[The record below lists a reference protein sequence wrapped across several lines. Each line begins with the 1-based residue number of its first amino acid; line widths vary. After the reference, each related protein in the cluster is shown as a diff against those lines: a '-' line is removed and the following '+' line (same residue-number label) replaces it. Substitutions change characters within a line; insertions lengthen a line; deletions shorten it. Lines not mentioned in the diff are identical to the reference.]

1 MAKRLPGSVWVAGA
15 LVAAASLGGAAA
27 GAVSVATAPFAPV
40 KHCKRGTTSAVVAGT
55 HVCLAAGQTCRKAVD
70 KQYHR
75 YKFHCHNG
83 KLTRFKPN
91 PAPPP
96 PPPAPPPL
104 PGVKVDV
111 GGYKLYI
118 HCIGS
123 GGPTVVFEGGS
134 GTADATRPAPA
145 SADIRAGLSSG
156 TRVCAYDRAG
166 LGASDPRPAG
176 AASTGKRYADE
187 LHALLAGASVPGPYV
202 LVGASHGG
210 YMTMS
215 YALYYPSETAGLVFV
230 DSVAPCTCV
239 VPEVEP
245 GQFELASVSFGT
257 RPVVVLRATL
267 TNGRDLASR
276 STNIILVDADSSHFL
291 AQERPQLVVEAT
303 RLVVAAVR
311 SGTPL
316 PPCAQTPL
324 PAAGGKCE

>member
-1 MAKRLPGSVWVAGA
+1 M
-15 LVAAASLGGAAA
+15 
-27 GAVSVATAPFAPV
+27 ATAPSSPMT
-40 KHCKRGTTSAVVAGT
+40 HCKRGTTAAMIARK
-55 HVCLAAGQTCRKAVD
+55 HVCLAPGQTCRKALD

-75 YKFHCHNG
+75 YRFHCHSG

-91 PAPPP
+91 PPTPLPPFP
-96 PPPAPPPL
+96 QPPPL

-123 GGPTVVFEGGS
+123 GSPTVVFEGGT
-134 GTADATRPAPA
+134 GTAEATRPAPR
-145 SADIRAGLSSG
+145 SADIRATLSNG
-156 TRVCAYDRAG
+156 TRVCAYDRAA

-176 AASTGKRYADE
+176 AAPTGKRYADE
-187 LHALLAGASVPGPYV
+187 LHALLAGAGVPGPYV

-215 YALYYPSETAGLVFV
+215 FALHYPSETAGLVFV
-230 DSVAPCTCV
+230 DSVPPCTCV
-239 VPEVEP
+239 EEVGEP
-245 GQFELASVSFGT
+245 GRFELASVSFGA

-267 TNGRDLASR
+267 TDGRDLASR
-276 STNIILVDADSSHFL
+276 STNVILFDTAGTHFV
-291 AQERPQLVVEAT
+291 AQELPQLVVDAT
-303 RLVVAAVR
+303 NLVVAAVR
-311 SGTPL
+311 TGTPL

>member
-1 MAKRLPGSVWVAGA
+1 VWVAAA
-15 LVAAASLGGAAA
+15 LVAAASVGSAATA
-27 GAVSVATAPFAPV
+27 AVSVAAAPSAPV
-40 KHCKRGTTSAVVAGT
+40 KHCKRGTTSAVIAGT
-55 HVCLAAGQTCRKAVD
+55 HVCLAAGQRCRRTLD

-75 YKFHCHNG
+75 HKFHCHNG
-83 KLTRFKPN
+83 RLTRFRQN
-91 PAPPP
+91 PPP
-96 PPPAPPPL
+96 PPPPPPPPL
-104 PGVKVDV
+104 PGLKVDV

-134 GTADATRPAPA
+134 GTADATRPAPG
-145 SADIRAGLSSG
+145 SADLRTALSSG
-156 TRVCAYDRAG
+156 SRVCAYDRAG

-176 AASTGKRYADE
+176 TASTGKRYADE
-187 LHALLAGASVPGPYV
+187 LHALLAGAGVAGPYV

-210 YMTMS
+210 YLTMS
-215 YALYYPSETAGLVFV
+215 YTLHYPNETAGLVFV
-230 DSVAPCTCV
+230 DSVAPCTCGV
-239 VPEVEP
+239 SEVEP
-245 GQFELASVSFGT
+245 GQFELASVSFGA

-267 TNGRDLASR
+267 TDGRDLASR
-276 STNIILVDADSSHFL
+276 STNSIRVDADSTHFV

-311 SGTPL
+311 TGTAL

>member
-1 MAKRLPGSVWVAGA
+1 MAAPAP
-15 LVAAASLGGAAA
+15 AAA
-27 GAVSVATAPFAPV
+27 GAVSVATRPSAPV
-40 KHCKRGTTSAVVAGT
+40 KHCKRGTTSAVIAGK
-55 HVCLAAGQTCRKAVD
+55 HVCLAGGQTCRRAAD
-70 KQYHR
+70 TRYHR
-75 YKFHCHNG
+75 YKFHCHSG
-83 KLTRFKPN
+83 RLTRFKPN
-91 PAPPP
+91 PPP
-96 PPPAPPPL
+96 PPPALPLPPPPL

-145 SADIRAGLSSG
+145 SANIRAALSSG

-176 AASTGKRYADE
+176 VGSTGKRYADE

-215 YALYYPSETAGLVFV
+215 YAFYYPSETAGLVFV
-230 DSVAPCTCV
+230 DSVGPCTCV
-239 VPEVEP
+239 VTEVEP

-267 TNGRDLASR
+267 TDGRDLASR
-276 STNIILVDADSSHFL
+276 STNVILFDTAGTHFV
-291 AQERPQLVVEAT
+291 AQERPQLVVDAT
-303 RLVVAAVR
+303 NLVVAAVR
-311 SGTPL
+311 SGAPL
-316 PPCAQTPL
+316 PPCAQTSL

>member
-1 MAKRLPGSVWVAGA
+1 MAAPS
-15 LVAAASLGGAAA
+15 AA
-27 GAVSVATAPFAPV
+27 GAVSVATGPSTSV
-40 KHCKRGTTSAVVAGT
+40 KHCKRGTTSAVIGGK
-55 HVCLAAGQTCRKAVD
+55 HVCLAAGQTCRKAAD

-75 YKFHCHNG
+75 YKFHCHNR

-91 PAPPP
+91 PSPPLP
-96 PPPAPPPL
+96 PLPQPPPL

-123 GGPTVVFEGGS
+123 GDPTVVFEGGT
-134 GTADATRPAPA
+134 GTADATRPAPQ
-145 SADIRAGLSSG
+145 SANIRAALSSG

-176 AASTGKRYADE
+176 AAPTGKRYADE
-187 LHALLAGASVPGPYV
+187 LHALLAGASVSGPYV

-230 DSVAPCTCV
+230 DSVPPCTCV
-239 VPEVEP
+239 EEVGEP
-245 GQFELASVSFGT
+245 GQFELASVNFGT

-267 TNGRDLASR
+267 TDGRDLASR
-276 STNIILVDADSSHFL
+276 STNVIRFNTAGTHFV
-291 AQERPQLVVEAT
+291 AQERPELVVEAT
-303 RLVVAAVR
+303 RLVLAAVS

-324 PAAGGKCE
+324 PAGGGNCE